1 MIAGLN
7 GVRRGFLH
15 VSSKCPG
22 KFGGRRLRS
31 SLGFLEALTGHLYF
45 ACYFRASCNNASRTA
60 LESGYDRKGNKGGGE
75 LPTRNR
81 AKVLRSLHDVPWA
94 EQMHRCAG

>member
-1 MIAGLN
+1 MCQAMSGKIWRIAAT
-7 GVRRGFLH
+7 VEIAFDH
-15 VSSKCPG
+15 PWAS
-22 KFGGRRLRS
+22 LR
-31 SLGFLEALTGHLYF
+31 ALTGHLYF

-60 LESGYDRKGNKGGGE
+60 LESGYGRKGNKGGGE

-81 AKVLRSLHDVPWA
+81 AQVLRSLHDVPWA